1 MTIDPAQG
9 ERLQLICLLTLTT
22 LAVAAALYWL
32 APVMVPFVLASFIAI
47 VLSHLADLATTHL
60 RVPRSLSMAVVAIAA
75 LALIGVVGGL
85 VSASITELGQD
96 ASGYRARLTQLQTDS
111 VALLG
116 RFGLEVNSLVPSAET
131 VGGWLSNATNA
142 LGNVLSQTVLVLIFV
157 MFLLGGRAHAAPSAG
172 VWRDIESSVQGYVAA
187 KIFTSL
193 LTGLLVGT
201 VLWALGVDL
210 AFLFGLFAF
219 LLNFIPNVGSLIATL
234 LPLPIV
240 LMTPEVTTLTAVLA
254 VAIPG
259 AVQFTVGNVVEPRL
273 MGSSLDL
280 HPAVILMA
288 LIFWGM
294 LWGFVGMLLATPL
307 TAVLK
312 IVLDRNELTAP
323 LGDALAGRMRPSRP
337 A

>member
-1 MTIDPAQG
+1 MESAHL
-9 ERLQLICLLTLTT
+9 ERVQVTCVATLTA

-47 VLSHLADLATTHL
+47 VLSHLVNLVSARLRLPTALA
-60 RVPRSLSMAVVAIAA
+60 MALVAIAA
-75 LALIGVVGGL
+75 VVVIGLLAGL
-85 VSASITELGQD
+85 VSRSVIELGQD
-96 ASGYRARLTQLQTDS
+96 AGAYRARLTELQDGAIAMLGRAGLGID
-111 VALLG
+111 ALL
-116 RFGLEVNSLVPSAET
+116 PSSAT
-131 VGGWLSNATNA
+131 VAAWISSVTNA
-142 LGNVLSQTVLVLIFV
+142 LGGLLSQSVLVLIFV
-157 MFLLGGRAHAAPSAG
+157 LFLLGGRSRTAPVTG

-187 KIFTSL
+187 KLFTSS

-201 VLWALGVDL
+201 TLWVLGIDL

-219 LLNFIPNVGSLIATL
+219 LLNFIPNVGSLVATL

-240 LMTPEVTTLTAVLA
+240 LVTPDVTGVTAVLA
-254 VAIPG
+254 FAIPG
-259 AVQFTVGNVVEPRL
+259 AIQFGIGSVLEPRL

-312 IVLDRNELTAP
+312 IVLERNELTAP
-323 LGDALAGRMRPSRP
+323 VGDLLAGRVHGRAAS
-337 A
+337 